1 MIEHGVARNLEDI
14 VLKFLQRRDASYLFL
29 GIRIA
34 EDEIAEAHVFLY
46 QLAQVD
52 IHLLGVLVDK
62 VEALSLRLLLVGNLR
77 ALQNQGHILVAT
89 TNLTQQLQTRLWI
102 ALLDMSQTTIDT
114 LHGET
119 GIGNHT

>member
-1 MIEHGVARNLEDI
+1 MIKHRVARNLEDI

-62 VEALSLRLLLVGNLR
+62 VETLSLRLLLVGNLR
-77 ALQNQGHILVAT
+77 ALQNQRHILVAT
-89 TNLTQQLQTRLWI
+89 TNLTQQLQTRLRI
-102 ALLDMSQTTIDT
+102 ALLDM
-114 LHGET
+114 G
-119 GIGNHT
+119 

>member
-62 VEALSLRLLLVGNLR
+62 VEALSLRLRLVGNLR
-77 ALQNQGHILVAT
+77 ALQNQRHILVAT

>member
-1 MIEHGVARNLEDI
+1 M
-14 VLKFLQRRDASYLFL
+14 FLN
-29 GIRIA
+29 
-34 EDEIAEAHVFLY
+34 